1 MENIRGSLL
10 VKKNSTLLVMSHTRP
25 NIQLLKR
32 SLNRF
37 IKWINRLRNLSSDF
51 FIEHLRVSEIKFV
64 SRNGIKSIKR
74 RRILFSVKNQLCTN
88 HIIGQKIRLYISEI
102 LQIARRFFILFNIV
116 RFLSASG

>member
-32 SLNRF
+32 SSNRF

-51 FIEHLRVSEIKFV
+51 LIEHLRVSEIKFV

-74 RRILFSVKNQLCTN
+74 RRILFSVKNHLCTN